1 MYLMSTATRNDSAWA
16 AEPASHI
23 YLAAFIIDMVSFPV
37 VMLYLFGDFIGISTD
52 PLYLF
57 VVLLAVI
64 EVSLVLASLT
74 SFKKISEILHR
85 PKIWHNVR
93 NGAYS
98 QVVYYALGLFLL
110 NSLKYALSHV
120 KYALSFHERLSSLPL
135 EQLVKIFPPELLDM
149 ILETYSSYLEK
160 LLSYL
165 LFLLLLGSVVLV
177 FGYFMAKFYKATFEE
192 LGEVTGIKEFKQA
205 ARWHWWSLIGVA
217 YLYTSFALRRLSI
230 ASRPTSTTP
239 THLAPPPPPPVFASV
254 AFLVLPDGSRVELR
268 GDAVLGRSW
277 VASIFPNAPWLNRIS
292 EAHAVIRRK
301 TDGWYIEDLGS
312 QYGTYVNGRDIRG
325 AGEVKLN
332 PGDVISLGGVFTL
345 VFQT

>member
-23 YLAAFIIDMVSFPV
+23 YLAAFIIDIALIAV

-74 SFKKISEILHR
+74 SFKKISEILHK
-85 PKIWHNVR
+85 PTIWHNVR

-98 QVVYYALGLFLL
+98 QVAYHASFLL
-110 NSLKYALSHV
+110 LLVPAKTALKDVFSIL
-120 KYALSFHERLSSLPL
+120 RDLSSLPL
-135 EQLVKIFPPELLDM
+135 EQLIKILDLY
-149 ILETYSSYLEK
+149 ILV
-160 LLSYL
+160 LLSDL
-165 LFLLLLGSVVLV
+165 LFLLLLAPVVLV
-177 FGYFMAKFYKATFEE
+177 FGYFMEKFYKVAFEE
-192 LGEVTGIKEFKQA
+192 LGEVTGIEEFKQA
-205 ARWHWWSLIGVA
+205 ARWQGNWLSTVA
-217 YLYTSFALRRLSI
+217 YLYTSFALRRLSV

-239 THLAPPPPPPVFASV
+239 THPAPPPPPPVFASV
-254 AFLVLPDGSRVELR
+254 VFLVLPDGSRVELK

-277 VASIFPNAPWLNRIS
+277 VASIFPNAPWLNHIS

-345 VFQT
+345 VYQT

>member
-1 MYLMSTATRNDSAWA
+1 MYLMSIATRNDLAWA

-23 YLAAFIIDMVSFPV
+23 YLAVFIIDIVLIAV
-37 VMLYLFGDFIGISTD
+37 VGMYVFGDFIGISTD
-52 PLYLF
+52 PLYYF
-57 VVLLAVI
+57 AVLLVVI
-64 EVSLVLASLT
+64 EVSLVLASLI

-93 NGAYS
+93 NGAYI
-98 QVVYYALGLFLL
+98 QVA
-110 NSLKYALSHV
+110 SYALSLLIIV
-120 KYALSFHERLSSLPL
+120 TTKTVLKDIFSIDLSSLPSTL
-135 EQLVKIFPPELLDM
+135 SPEQLIKILHHYELV
-149 ILETYSSYLEK
+149 
-160 LLSYL
+160 LLSAFQIL
-165 LFLLLLGSVVLV
+165 LFLLLLIPALLAAE
-177 FGYFMAKFYKATFEE
+177 YFRAKFYKAAFEE
-192 LGEVTGIKEFKQA
+192 LGEVTGIEEFKQA
-205 ARWHWWSLIGVA
+205 ARWHGWLINVA
-217 YLYTSFALRRLSI
+217 YLYTSSALRFLSV

-239 THLAPPPPPPVFASV
+239 THLAPPPPPPVFVSV

-312 QYGTYVNGRDIRG
+312 QYGTYVNDRDIRG

>member
-1 MYLMSTATRNDSAWA
+1 MYLMSIASRGDLAWV

-23 YLAAFIIDMVSFPV
+23 YLAAFIINTAASPV

-98 QVVYYALGLFLL
+98 QVACYASVLLSLVSAKATVNDIISYYRFSS
-110 NSLKYALSHV
+110 SLPP
-120 KYALSFHERLSSLPL
+120 ELSSLP
-135 EQLVKIFPPELLDM
+135 PELLNKISR
-149 ILETYSSYLEK
+149 ILELYLQV
-160 LLSYL
+160 LLVDL
-165 LFLLLLGSVVLV
+165 LILLLLGSVVLV
-177 FGYFMAKFYKATFEE
+177 FVYFMEKFYKVAFEE
-192 LGEVTGIKEFKQA
+192 LGEVTGIEEFKQV
-205 ARWHWWSLIGVA
+205 ARWHEWWLINVA
-217 YLYTSFALRRLSI
+217 YLYTSSALRLLSV

-239 THLAPPPPPPVFASV
+239 THPAPPPPPPVFVSV

-277 VASIFPNAPWLNRIS
+277 VASIFPNASWLNRIS

>member
-1 MYLMSTATRNDSAWA
+1 
-16 AEPASHI
+16 
-23 YLAAFIIDMVSFPV
+23 MVSFPV

-52 PLYLF
+52 SLYFF

-64 EVSLVLASLT
+64 EVSLVLASLP

-85 PKIWHNVR
+85 PTIWHNVR

-98 QVVYYALGLFLL
+98 QVVYYASFLL
-110 NSLKYALSHV
+110 LLVLAKTTLKDVFSIL
-120 KYALSFHERLSSLPL
+120 RDLSSLPL
-135 EQLVKIFPPELLDM
+135 EQLIKILPPELLDM

-160 LLSYL
+160 LLSYFV
-165 LFLLLLGSVVLV
+165 FLLLLAPVVLV
-177 FGYFMAKFYKATFEE
+177 FGYFMEKFYKVAFEE
-192 LGEVTGIKEFKQA
+192 LGEVTGIEEFKQA
-205 ARWHWWSLIGVA
+205 ARWHGNWLGTVA
-217 YLYTSFALRRLSI
+217 YLYTSFALRHLFI

-239 THLAPPPPPPVFASV
+239 THLAPPPPPPVFVSV

-292 EAHAVIRRK
+292 EAHVVIRRK

-312 QYGTYVNGRDIRG
+312 QYGTYVNGRDVRG
-325 AGEVKLN
+325 AG
-332 PGDVISLGGVFTL
+332 
-345 VFQT
+345 

>member
-1 MYLMSTATRNDSAWA
+1 MYLMSIASRSDLAWA

-23 YLAAFIIDMVSFPV
+23 YLAAFIIDIALYPV
-37 VMLYLFGDFIGISTD
+37 VMIYLFGDFIGISTD
-52 PLYLF
+52 PLYF
-57 VVLLAVI
+57 FIVLLAVI

-98 QVVYYALGLFLL
+98 QVAYYASFLL
-110 NSLKYALSHV
+110 LLVQAKATFKDVFFVYRL
-120 KYALSFHERLSSLPL
+120 LSSLP
-135 EQLVKIFPPELLDM
+135 PELLNKISR
-149 ILETYSSYLEK
+149 ILELSAQVLFVD
-160 LLSYL
+160 LLIL
-165 LFLLLLGSVVLV
+165 LFLFSVVLV
-177 FGYFMAKFYKATFEE
+177 FAYFVEKFYKVAFEE
-192 LGEVTGIKEFKQA
+192 LGEVTGIEEFKQA
-205 ARWHWWSLIGVA
+205 ARWHEWWLINVA
-217 YLYTSFALRRLSI
+217 YLYTSFALRRLSVT
-230 ASRPTSTTP
+230 SRSTSTTP
-239 THLAPPPPPPVFASV
+239 MHLAPPPPPPVFVSV

>member
-1 MYLMSTATRNDSAWA
+1 MSIAPRSDLAWV

-23 YLAAFIIDMVSFPV
+23 YLAAFIIDIVLFPV
-37 VMLYLFGDFIGISTD
+37 VMMYLFGDFIGISTD
-52 PLYLF
+52 PLYYF
-57 VVLLAVI
+57 AVLLTVI

-85 PKIWHNVR
+85 PTIWHNVR

-98 QVVYYALGLFLL
+98 QVPYYALSLLLL
-110 NSLKYALSHV
+110 NPLKYALSHF
-120 KYALSFHERLSSLPL
+120 KYALSFHRHLSSLPL
-135 EQLVKIFPPELLDM
+135 EQLVKISPPELLHM

-160 LLSYL
+160 LLSYFV
-165 LFLLLLGSVVLV
+165 FLLLLGSVVLV
-177 FGYFMAKFYKATFEE
+177 FGYFVKKFYKAAFKE
-192 LGEVTGIKEFKQA
+192 LGEVTGIEEFKQV
-205 ARWHWWSLIGVA
+205 ARWHGNWLDTVA
-217 YLYTSFALRRLSI
+217 YLYTSFALRHLSV

-239 THLAPPPPPPVFASV
+239 TYPAPPPPPPVFASV

-292 EAHAVIRRK
+292 ETHAVIRRK

-312 QYGTYVNGRDIRG
+312 QYGTYVNGRDVRG

-345 VFQT
+345 VLQT

>member
-1 MYLMSTATRNDSAWA
+1 
-16 AEPASHI
+16 
-23 YLAAFIIDMVSFPV
+23 
-37 VMLYLFGDFIGISTD
+37 
-52 PLYLF
+52 
-57 VVLLAVI
+57 
-64 EVSLVLASLT
+64 LVLASLT

-98 QVVYYALGLFLL
+98 QVACYASFLLFLVPL
-110 NSLKYALSHV
+110 KVASKDAFSLYKY
-120 KYALSFHERLSSLPL
+120 LSSLPP
-135 EQLVKIFPPELLDM
+135 ERVRQQIKILDLYIQVLFEDLL
-149 ILETYSSYLEK
+149 I
-160 LLSYL
+160 
-165 LFLLLLGSVVLV
+165 LLLLASVVFV
-177 FGYFMAKFYKATFEE
+177 FGYFTEKFYKVAFEE
-192 LGEVTGIKEFKQA
+192 LGEVTGIEEFKQA
-205 ARWHWWSLIGVA
+205 ARWHGWVLIGVA
-217 YLYTSFALRRLSI
+217 YLYTSFALRRLSV

-239 THLAPPPPPPVFASV
+239 THLAPPPPPLVFVSV

>member
-1 MYLMSTATRNDSAWA
+1 MYLMSTATRGDLAWV

-23 YLAAFIIDMVSFPV
+23 YLAVFIIDMVSFPV

-52 PLYLF
+52 PLYIF
-57 VVLLAVI
+57 AVLLAVI

-93 NGAYS
+93 NGAFS
-98 QVVYYALGLFLL
+98 HVAGNVSFLLFLV
-110 NSLKYALSHV
+110 SAKTAS
-120 KYALSFHERLSSLPL
+120 KDIFSFYRFLSSLPPDWSSL
-135 EQLVKIFPPELLDM
+135 PPERLNKFSRILDLYGQVLLVD
-149 ILETYSSYLEK
+149 
-160 LLSYL
+160 LLII
-165 LFLLLLGSVVLV
+165 LLLILV
-177 FGYFMAKFYKATFEE
+177 FLVFAYFMEKFYKVAFEE
-192 LGEVTGIKEFKQA
+192 LGEATGIEEFKQA
-205 ARWHWWSLIGVA
+205 AHWHGKWLSTVA
-217 YLYTSFALRRLSI
+217 YLYTSFALRRLSV
-230 ASRPTSTTP
+230 ASRSTSTTP
-239 THLAPPPPPPVFASV
+239 MHPAPPPPPPVFVSV

-312 QYGTYVNGRDIRG
+312 QYGTYINGRDIRG

>member
-1 MYLMSTATRNDSAWA
+1 MSIATRSDLAWA

-23 YLAAFIIDMVSFPV
+23 YLAAFIIDIALFAV
-37 VMLYLFGDFIGISTD
+37 VMIYLFGDFIGISTD
-52 PLYLF
+52 PLYFF

-64 EVSLVLASLT
+64 EIALVLASLT

-98 QVVYYALGLFLL
+98 QVAYYALTLLLL
-110 NSLKYALSHV
+110 NPLKFALSHLKYALSFGE
-120 KYALSFHERLSSLPL
+120 YLSSLPL
-135 EQLVKIFPPELLDM
+135 EQLVKILPPELLDM
-149 ILETYSSYLEK
+149 ILETYTSYLEK

-165 LFLLLLGSVVLV
+165 VFLLLLISVALV
-177 FGYFMAKFYKATFEE
+177 FGYFMEKFYKVAFEE
-192 LGEVTGIKEFKQA
+192 LGEVTGIEEFKRA
-205 ARWHWWSLIGVA
+205 ARWHEWWLIGVA
-217 YLYTSFALRRLSI
+217 YLYTSSALRLLSV
-230 ASRPTSTTP
+230 ASRSTSTTP
-239 THLAPPPPPPVFASV
+239 MHLAPPPPPPVFVSV

-312 QYGTYVNGRDIRG
+312 QYGTYVNGRDVRG

-345 VFQT
+345 VYQT

>member
-1 MYLMSTATRNDSAWA
+1 MYLMSIATRNDLAWA

-23 YLAAFIIDMVSFPV
+23 YLAVFIIDIVLIAVV
-37 VMLYLFGDFIGISTD
+37 VMYLFGDFIGISTD

-74 SFKKISEILHR
+74 SFKKISEILHK
-85 PKIWHNVR
+85 PTIWHNVR

-98 QVVYYALGLFLL
+98 QVVYYASFLL
-110 NSLKYALSHV
+110 LLVLAKTTLKDVFSIL
-120 KYALSFHERLSSLPL
+120 RDLSSLPL
-135 EQLVKIFPPELLDM
+135 EQLIKILDLY
-149 ILETYSSYLEK
+149 ILV

-165 LFLLLLGSVVLV
+165 LFLLLLAPVVLV
-177 FGYFMAKFYKATFEE
+177 FGYFMEKFYKVAFEE
-192 LGEVTGIKEFKQA
+192 LGEVTGIEEFKQA
-205 ARWHWWSLIGVA
+205 ARWHGNWLGTVA
-217 YLYTSFALRRLSI
+217 YLYTSFALRRLSV

-239 THLAPPPPPPVFASV
+239 THPAPPPPPPVFASV
-254 AFLVLPDGSRVELR
+254 VFLVLPDGSRVELR

-277 VASIFPNAPWLNRIS
+277 VASIFPNAPWLNHIS

>member
-1 MYLMSTATRNDSAWA
+1 MSITSRSDLAWA

-23 YLAAFIIDMVSFPV
+23 YLAAFIIGTALTAV
-37 VMLYLFGDFIGISTD
+37 VVTYLFGDFIGISTD
-52 PLYLF
+52 PLYYF
-57 VVLLAVI
+57 AVLLAVI
-64 EVSLVLASLT
+64 EIALVLASLT

-85 PKIWHNVR
+85 PTIWHNVR

-98 QVVYYALGLFLL
+98 HVVYYALLYSLL
-110 NSLKYALSHV
+110 LVQAKTALKDVFSIL
-120 KYALSFHERLSSLPL
+120 RNLSSLPS
-135 EQLVKIFPPELLDM
+135 EQLIKILDLY
-149 ILETYSSYLEK
+149 ILV
-160 LLSYL
+160 LLSD
-165 LFLLLLGSVVLV
+165 LLLLLLLASVVSV
-177 FGYFMAKFYKATFEE
+177 FAYFMEKFYKASFEE
-192 LGEVTGIKEFKQA
+192 LGEVTGIEEFKQA
-205 ARWHWWSLIGVA
+205 ARWHGNWLSTVA
-217 YLYTSFALRRLSI
+217 YLYTSFALRRLSV

-239 THLAPPPPPPVFASV
+239 THPAPPPPPPVFASV

-277 VASIFPNAPWLNRIS
+277 VASIFPNAPWLNHIS

-312 QYGTYVNGRDIRG
+312 QYGTYVNGRDVRG

-332 PGDVISLGGVFTL
+332 PGDIISLGGVFTL

>member
-1 MYLMSTATRNDSAWA
+1 MSRNDLAWA

-23 YLAAFIIDMVSFPV
+23 YLAAFIIDTALFPV

-52 PLYLF
+52 SLYLF

-93 NGAYS
+93 NGTYV
-98 QVVYYALGLFLL
+98 QVAYYAIGLLFLVPAKAA
-110 NSLKYALSHV
+110 SKDFF
-120 KYALSFHERLSSLPL
+120 SFYRFLSSLP
-135 EQLVKIFPPELLDM
+135 PELLNRISR
-149 ILETYSSYLEK
+149 ILDLYGQV
-160 LLSYL
+160 LLVDL
-165 LFLLLLGSVVLV
+165 LILLLLASVVLV
-177 FGYFMAKFYKATFEE
+177 FAYFMEKFYKVAFEE
-192 LGEVTGIKEFKQA
+192 LGEVTGIEEFKQA
-205 ARWHWWSLIGVA
+205 ARWHEWWLINVA
-217 YLYTSFALRRLSI
+217 YLYTSSALRRLSV
-230 ASRPTSTTP
+230 ASRPTSTTL
-239 THLAPPPPPPVFASV
+239 THPAPPPPPPVFASV

-277 VASIFPNAPWLNRIS
+277 VASIFPNAPWLSHIS

-332 PGDVISLGGVFTL
+332 PGDIISLGGVFTP

>member
-1 MYLMSTATRNDSAWA
+1 MSIATRNDLAWV

-23 YLAAFIIDMVSFPV
+23 YLAAFIINTALFPV
-37 VMLYLFGDFIGISTD
+37 GMLYLFGDFIGVSTD

-93 NGAYS
+93 NGAYI
-98 QVVYYALGLFLL
+98 QVASYAIGLLFLVQAK
-110 NSLKYALSHV
+110 KY
-120 KYALSFHERLSSLPL
+120 
-135 EQLVKIFPPELLDM
+135 
-149 ILETYSSYLEK
+149 
-160 LLSYL
+160 LSYL
-165 LFLLLLGSVVLV
+165 KDIFSFDDRAVFSLLLYYLYLSLLASVVLV
-177 FGYFMAKFYKATFEE
+177 FTYFTERFYKAAFEE
-192 LGEVTGIKEFKQA
+192 LGEVTGVEEFKQA
-205 ARWHWWSLIGVA
+205 ARWHWWWFINVA
-217 YLYTSFALRRLSI
+217 YLYTSSALRLLSV
-230 ASRPTSTTP
+230 ASRPTSTTL
-239 THLAPPPPPPVFASV
+239 THLAPPPPPPVFVSV
-254 AFLVLPDGSRVELR
+254 AFLVLPDGSLVELR

-332 PGDVISLGGVFTL
+332 PGDIISLGGVFTL
-345 VFQT
+345 VFRV